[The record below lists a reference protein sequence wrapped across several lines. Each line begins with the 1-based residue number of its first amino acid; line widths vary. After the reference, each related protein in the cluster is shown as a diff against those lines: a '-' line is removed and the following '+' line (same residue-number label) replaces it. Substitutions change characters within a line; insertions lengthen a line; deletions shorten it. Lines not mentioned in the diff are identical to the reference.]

1 MMPEPNDPKQ
11 PIVNQIQDKRQ
22 RPPGILPK
30 NAQAWVLSGLA
41 LLMVGVIALS
51 GKNPPK
57 ARVDP
62 PSQSPLD
69 PNAGRIQEYQ
79 KRIEEQARK
88 LQAEQAQLARA
99 QQALGVSPNIPA
111 GTAPSYPASY
121 PGAHPWE
128 RRYTPQSTSAEDP
141 IQTAKKK
148 HDYQSLF
155 APNIALRYRNEE

>member
-1 MMPEPNDPKQ
+1 MMDEPNDPNE

-22 RPPGILPK
+22 KPPGILPK
-30 NAQAWVLSGLA
+30 NTQAWVLSGIA

-62 PSQSPLD
+62 PLQPPLD
-69 PNAGRIQEYQ
+69 PNAARIQEYQ

-99 QQALGVSPNIPA
+99 QQAVGISPGVPA
-111 GTAPSYPASY
+111 GPAMSYPA
-121 PGAHPWE
+121 
-128 RRYTPQSTSAEDP
+128 
-141 IQTAKKK
+141 
-148 HDYQSLF
+148 
-155 APNIALRYRNEE
+155 